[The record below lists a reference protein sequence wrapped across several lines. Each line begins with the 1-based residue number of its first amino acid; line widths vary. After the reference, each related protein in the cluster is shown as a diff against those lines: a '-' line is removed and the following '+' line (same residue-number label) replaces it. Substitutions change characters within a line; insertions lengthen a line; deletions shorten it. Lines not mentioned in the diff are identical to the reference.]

1 MKQSEIKYLLPG
13 IFQRTLRQGSPLSA
27 ILEVMEGLH
36 APSEETLRRLETN
49 FDPRRAPAAFVP
61 FMARW
66 VDLDRLFERPLE
78 AAQARPSTPVTLPT
92 GLGRL
97 RELVATAAY
106 ISQWRGTSKGLLM
119 FLETATGLDGFE
131 IDERVP
137 APGGKSQPFH
147 FRLRAP
153 AEASSFRSLIERIV
167 ASEKPAYVT
176 CEIEFAGKEAG
187 PARPAAPAGGR
198 S

>member
-1 MKQSEIKYLLPG
+1 MKQTEIKHLLPG
-13 IFQRTLRQGSPLSA
+13 IFQRTLREGNPLSA
-27 ILEVMEGLH
+27 ILGVMEGLH

-49 FDPRRAPAAFVP
+49 FDPRRAPAPFVS
-61 FMARW
+61 FLAHW
-66 VDLDRLFERPLE
+66 VDLDRLFERALE
-78 AAQARPSTPVTLPT
+78 AQSRPSTPRTLPT

-106 ISQWRGTSKGLLM
+106 LSQWRGTSKGLLL
-119 FLETATGLDGFE
+119 FLGTATGLDGFE

-137 APGGKSQPFH
+137 VLGGKSQPFH

-153 AEASSFRSLIERIV
+153 AEASTFRSLIERIV

-176 CEIEFAGKEAG
+176 CEIEFGSKDHG
-187 PARPAAPAGGR
+187 PARPPAPAAGR